1 MLVIG
6 IEVSLI
12 NWLEDGKENKEFKNK
27 LEIVMTLECVS
38 NTEGRK
44 HNIRHSREEYE

>member
-6 IEVSLI
+6 FEVSLI
-12 NWLEDGKENKEFKNK
+12 NNKEFKYK
-27 LEIVMTLECVS
+27 MEVVMTLECVS
-38 NTEGRK
+38 NIEGRW